1 MSESV
6 KDVVSKGF
14 CVGCGACASLDKNNQ
29 GLSLNE
35 FGQYQP
41 NLNNF
46 ASENIALASKI
57 CPFSD
62 DAPDETAIGN
72 ELFENSK
79 NYDPRI
85 GKFESIYVGHAGDNN
100 SFRKEG
106 SSGGLTNWLVS
117 YLLKKKIIDAAI
129 VVGPSKDRKKN
140 QAIYTYQ
147 IVEDHNEL
155 GTYAKS
161 KYYPVELSQ
170 VIKQVK
176 SQDKRFAFVGV
187 PCYVKTMRNL
197 CANDSALNAK
207 IKFCISIVCGHQKSS
222 RYGEYLGAQMDIR
235 HNDIELID
243 FRLKNE
249 GQPANRYATQLITSD
264 KITQRDVFDLDG
276 TDWGLGFFKYK
287 ACDYCDD
294 VAGETADITLGD
306 AWLPG
311 EIKDW
316 RGNNILIV
324 RNTKI
329 AEIINTSLVA
339 GEIDL
344 RPSSPD
350 EFYLSQSA
358 NYRHKIDGLSY
369 RLIQSNKVGEWV
381 PKKRV
386 SVDSNKLKL
395 SKRRM
400 KALAIRSILRDESH
414 SRYARCRES
423 GGVLKFRIQ
432 MIPLMVKYH
441 FFAGSLT
448 KFIVKELIKIQ
459 RKVFYFK

>member
-1 MSESV
+1 M
-6 KDVVSKGF
+6 
-14 CVGCGACASLDKNNQ
+14 
-29 GLSLNE
+29 
-35 FGQYQP
+35 
-41 NLNNF
+41 
-46 ASENIALASKI
+46 
-57 CPFSD
+57 
-62 DAPDETAIGN
+62 
-72 ELFENSK
+72 
-79 NYDPRI
+79 
-85 GKFESIYVGHAGDNN
+85 
-100 SFRKEG
+100 
-106 SSGGLTNWLVS
+106 
-117 YLLKKKIIDAAI
+117 
-129 VVGPSKDRKKN
+129 
-140 QAIYTYQ
+140 
-147 IVEDHNEL
+147 
-155 GTYAKS
+155 
-161 KYYPVELSQ
+161 
-170 VIKQVK
+170 
-176 SQDKRFAFVGV
+176 
-187 PCYVKTMRNL
+187 
-197 CANDSALNAK
+197 
-207 IKFCISIVCGHQKSS
+207 
-222 RYGEYLGAQMDIR
+222 
-235 HNDIELID
+235 
-243 FRLKNE
+243 
-249 GQPANRYATQLITSD
+249 
-264 KITQRDVFDLDG
+264 
-276 TDWGLGFFKYK
+276 
-287 ACDYCDD
+287 
-294 VAGETADITLGD
+294 
-306 AWLPG
+306 PG

-324 RNTKI
+324 RNSKI

-459 RKVFYFK
+459 RKVFHFK